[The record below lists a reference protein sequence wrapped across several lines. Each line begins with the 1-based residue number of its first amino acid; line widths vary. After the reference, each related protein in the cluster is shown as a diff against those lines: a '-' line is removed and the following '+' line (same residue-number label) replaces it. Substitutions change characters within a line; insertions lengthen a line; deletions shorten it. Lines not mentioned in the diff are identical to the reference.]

1 MTQEYF
7 NKKYFLMI
15 FHGSNKHV
23 STFLILQLTEDK
35 LAYEAIFIELL
46 PPTLPLINIP
56 LLLLPLIVVL
66 LL

>member
-1 MTQEYF
+1 
-7 NKKYFLMI
+7 MI

-23 STFLILQLTEDK
+23 SIFLILQLTEVK